1 MIIPA
6 RFPRKGTFDM
16 LRAFVLASAWVAVA
30 TATPGNACS
39 AKNGVGGENV
49 CDSGEICCGSA
60 TTIGTGETTGTCVT
74 GSKPSDCPASKTALC
89 RASTS
94 IYQAS
99 CPTGTC
105 TNTASSTS
113 YSVPCT
119 TCPVKAY
126 WMPTGSS
133 PPWTPT
139 DWDEMVLC
147 SNSGGYC
154 YCRRCPGSLTTCDLG
169 TTDYVPSTLGQPCSA
184 EDGIGS
190 GKCDSDQVCC
200 TTSTSIG
207 TGENTGTCRSGD
219 EYSACNTG
227 EEPLCSQ
234 ATAALGGKPICSG
247 CSGTAS
253 TNTWSVPCNNCPNY
267 LSSTSSTSSK
277 TSCSGGTCKCSYCP
291 SGTPS
296 GGTCALNS
304 SNSDWEDAASGLA
317 TGIIVVIVLCVLVF
331 VVLPVVLC
339 ILICFCGVA
348 LCGMGA
354 QAATQ
359 APAANGG
366 MTHAGAAQPQMTMG
380 AANPQPP
387 GATYMKNG
395 VWLDANDRPVQS

>member
-16 LRAFVLASAWVAVA
+16 LRAFVLASALIAVA
-30 TATPGNACS
+30 TATVGASCS
-39 AKNGVGGENV
+39 AVDGIGSGRCSSSSEV
-49 CDSGEICCGSA
+49 CCQTA
-60 TTIGTGETTGTCVT
+60 TAGFTTNMGTGENTGTCEDSFCPVGKIALCGPR
-74 GSKPSDCPASKTALC
+74 GSGDTINCPA
-89 RASTS
+89 
-94 IYQAS
+94 
-99 CPTGTC
+99 GTC
-105 TNTASSTS
+105 SGQASSTLWS
-113 YSVPCT
+113 ISCDQ
-119 TCPVKAY
+119 CPAT
-126 WMPTGSS
+126 M
-133 PPWTPT
+133 
-139 DWDEMVLC
+139 
-147 SNSGGYC
+147 SGGSDDSILQRSMSDAFGGATSSTYC
-154 YCRRCPGSLTTCDLG
+154 DGCKTADGTTCDMGYTYLN
-169 TTDYVPSTLGQPCSA
+169 PPTLGQPCSA
-184 EDGIGS
+184 EDGIGN
-190 GKCDSDQVCC
+190 GKCDSGQVCC
-200 TTSTSIG
+200 TTSTNIG

-234 ATAALGGKPICSG
+234 ATTIWGKPVCSS

-277 TSCSGGTCKCSYCP
+277 TSCSGGTCTCSFCP